1 MNRVL
6 TLVVGAFVA
15 TVVLAACTTEV
26 TSDRLQFA
34 LSDSGTIGYEVDD
47 QGRLTVQGR
56 NLRFRNGA
64 GAYGVTISEY
74 RIAYFDQVGNPID
87 LDGSSQVGSVN
98 LYVPPGIQCDEPDEV
113 YGCQLGDPGWR
124 FAPGAEVV
132 SPQSYQLMPAGLAFA
147 HIAAGY
153 PVGWYAEIEF
163 DGFDTLGQSF
173 TTTPYLVS
181 ITAPD

>member
-6 TLVVGAFVA
+6 SLVVGAFVA
-15 TVVLAACTTEV
+15 IVVLAACTTEV

-34 LSDSGTIGYEVDD
+34 LSDSGTIGYSVSPSGE
-47 QGRLTVQGR
+47 LTVTGR

-74 RIAYFDQVGNPID
+74 RIGYFDQNGVPID
-87 LDGSSQVGSVN
+87 IDGSSQIGAVN
-98 LYVPPGIQCDEPDEV
+98 LFVPPGIQCDEPDEV
-113 YGCQLGDPGWR
+113 YGCSLGDPGWR

-132 SPQSYQLMPAGLAFA
+132 SPQSYQLMPAGVAFE
-147 HIAAGY
+147 HLTAGY

-163 DGFDTLGQSF
+163 DGFDTLGQAF

>member
-6 TLVVGAFVA
+6 TLVIGAFVV
-15 TVVLAACTTEV
+15 TLLLSACTTEV
-26 TSDRLQFA
+26 ASDRLQFS
-34 LSDSGTIGYEVDD
+34 LSDSGTIGYELDD
-47 QGRLTVQGR
+47 EGQLTVEGR

-74 RIAYFDQVGNPID
+74 RIAFFDQAGAPID
-87 LDGSSQVGSVN
+87 AGGSSQVGSVN
-98 LYVPPGIQCDEPDEV
+98 LYVPPGIQCDEPDVV
-113 YGCQLGDPGWR
+113 YGCKLGDPGWR

-132 SPQSYQLMPAGLAFA
+132 SPQSYQLMPAGLALA
-147 HIAAGY
+147 HVAAGF

-163 DGFDTLGQSF
+163 DGFDTVGQSF
-173 TTTPYLVS
+173 TTAPYLVS